1 MAATVSFTT
10 SNPVVYGRSGYNKYV
25 SDRQLGCF
33 VSFPS
38 LYLSLRTHIHTPE
51 LEANPLLFSR
61 DDKDDDDQENKFRN
75 YGRSGYN
82 K

>member
-25 SDRQLGCF
+25 SDRHLSC
-33 VSFPS
+33 SASLSTSPS
-38 LYLSLRTHIHTPE
+38 LSTHTPE
-51 LEANPLLFSR
+51 LEANLLLFSR
-61 DDKDDDDQENKFRN
+61 DDKDDDEEENKFRN

>member
-25 SDRQLGCF
+25 SDRHLAALPPPL
-33 VSFPS
+33 SIS
-38 LYLSLRTHIHTPE
+38 LHTLKFE
-51 LEANPLLFSR
+51 SNPLLFSR
-61 DDKDDDDQENKFRN
+61 DDKDDDDQETKFRN
-75 YGRSGYN
+75 SGRSGYN